1 MFLAKYNESGERIF
15 PMTRS
20 AMNPSQ
26 IDAVAVVDTPYLK
39 DDVAVLCMGSIFNFQ
54 KSVLLFVSR

>member
-1 MFLAKYNESGERIF
+1 MNLEKEFSHLIRL
-15 PMTRS
+15 

-26 IDAVAVVDTPYLK
+26 IAAVAVVDTPYLK

-54 KSVLLFVSR
+54 KSVLFFVSR